1 MPTSVKISQLPIR
14 AQVFNNDRV
23 PVVDS
28 AETQT
33 STVTAAQIAALGG
46 GPPADLSV
54 TTAKLADRSVT
65 YPKIQNV
72 SADTLLGRASP
83 LPGVVEEITCTPFM
97 RSVLASPDSLSAA
110 NAIGALAS
118 TVDPI
123 FTGAVKLP
131 DGTAGAPS
139 LTNTGDLDTGLFFP
153 ADNTIGLSTDGYER
167 FRIGEDGTLYANFPG
182 TSLSTELKSAFFVRA
197 WMSFNGSGSGTFTIA
212 NQHTICQ
219 RYRGVWGSLA
229 NTPNTRAKIIYEEGL
244 RGNTLTEA
252 NISSVGTENRLNYTT
267 CGDNTHFYWSTNDPQ
282 SGQWLTMN
290 ACSSQWIGR
299 ITATPNTPVTIQDS
313 GGFATLA
320 RGSVGFY
327 TLTFLTP
334 MPDANY
340 AAIATT
346 GWAQQICACLN
357 KTAAGFAV
365 QVRNRSD
372 GALSDSS
379 LINVVVVR

>member
-1 MPTSVKISQLPIR
+1 MPTSVKISQLPVR

-33 STVTAAQIAALGG
+33 STVTAAQIAAIGG

-54 TTAKLADRSVT
+54 TTAKLANGAVT

-72 SADTLLGRASP
+72 SGDKLLGRASA

-97 RSVLASPDSLSAA
+97 RTVLAAPDSLSAA

-118 TVDPI
+118 TVDPT

-139 LTNTGDLDTGLFFP
+139 LTNTGDTDTGLFFP
-153 ADNTIGLSTDGYER
+153 LDNTLGLATDGYER
-167 FRIGEDGTLYANFPG
+167 MRIGEDGTLYANLPG
-182 TSLSTELKSAFFVRA
+182 TSQSTELRSAFFVRA
-197 WMSFNGSGSGTFTIA
+197 WMSFNGTGGGSFTIA

-229 NTPNTRAKIIYEEGL
+229 NTPNTRLKIRALETAL
-244 RGNTLTEA
+244 GNTLTDA
-252 NISSVGTENRLNYTT
+252 NISSVGTEGRLNYTT
-267 CGDNTHFYWSTNDPQ
+267 CEDNVHWYWTTNDPDNGAWAQ
-282 SGQWLTMN
+282 MA

-313 GGFATLA
+313 GGFATLT
-320 RGSVGFY
+320 RT
-327 TLTFLTP
+327 TLGVYNLSFLAP

-340 AAIATT
+340 AVLANN
-346 GWAQQICACLN
+346 GWAQQVVACLN
-357 KTAAGFAV
+357 KTENGFNI
-365 QVRNRSD
+365 QCRNRSD

-379 LINVVVVR
+379 LISVIVVR